1 MENNTVDKPMEAP
14 AAVLVFVAAVAALLL
29 GSLMVIDF
37 VWGPSE
43 AAKVAHGAPTHASAP
58 ATKPG

>member
-1 MENNTVDKPMEAP
+1 MENNTVEKPMEAP
-14 AAVLVFVAAVAALLL
+14 AAILVVVAGAAALLL

-43 AAKVAHGAPTHASAP
+43 AAKAAHHTAAAP
-58 ATKPG
+58 AVNKPG